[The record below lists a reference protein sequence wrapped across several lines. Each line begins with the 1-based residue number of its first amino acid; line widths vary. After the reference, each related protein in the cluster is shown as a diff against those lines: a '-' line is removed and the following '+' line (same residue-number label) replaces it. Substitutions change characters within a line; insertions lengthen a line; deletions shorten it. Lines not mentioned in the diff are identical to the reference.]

1 MLWHRTKEYS
11 SIERKKDM
19 YPKTKQ
25 LILKKLEE
33 GYYPGVVGAFIKKA
47 EVERFAAGYAQIVP
61 DIQLMEEDLLFDAA
75 SLTKVIATTSLVL
88 RLWEDGKIE
97 LDRPLANYLPTF
109 ENQTITIRHLLT
121 HTSDIKTWIP
131 HRDQLSQAELI
142 TAYLKLQPGE
152 QLGKVVKYTDAGTI
166 LLGFMLEEIFQE
178 PATELFQEQVLEP
191 LGMMNSLFLP
201 YPSKRIVPTQRLS
214 TGEILRGVTHDPKA
228 RILAEHAGNAGLFID
243 LEDSIKFVN
252 MYLNKGKTT
261 NGRFLEERTI
271 QALLKD
277 QTPHK
282 TGDRSLGWD
291 LKKDMS
297 DHHPIL
303 FHTGYTGTF
312 LLIDLI
318 DQTAFI
324 FLSNRV
330 HPEDHREAYIE
341 CRDEIVEN
349 FLKEKALLQK

>member
-1 MLWHRTKEYS
+1 
-11 SIERKKDM
+11 M
-19 YPKTKQ
+19 YPETKQ

-33 GYYPGVVGAFIKKA
+33 GYYPGVVGAFIRKD
-47 EVERFAAGYAQIVP
+47 EVERFFAGNAQVVP
-61 DIQLMEEDLLFDAA
+61 EIQPMEEDLLFDAA
-75 SLTKVIATTSLVL
+75 SLTKVIVTTSLVL

-97 LDRPLANYLPTF
+97 LDRPLADYLPAF
-109 ENQTITIRHLLT
+109 DNQTITIRHLLT
-121 HTSDIKTWIP
+121 HTSDIQTWIP
-131 HRDQLSQAELI
+131 DRDQLSQEELI
-142 TAYLKLQPGE
+142 AAYLKLQPGD
-152 QLGKVVKYTDAGTI
+152 QLGKAVKYTDAGTI

-201 YPSKRIVPTQRLS
+201 YPTKRIVPTQQLAS
-214 TGEILRGVTHDPKA
+214 GEVLRGITHDPKA
-228 RILAEHAGNAGLFID
+228 RVLAEHAGNAGLFID
-243 LEDSIKFVN
+243 LEDSIKFVK
-252 MYLNKGKTT
+252 MYLDKGKTA
-261 NGRFLEERTI
+261 NGQFLEERTI
-271 QALLKD
+271 QELLQD
-277 QTPHK
+277 QTPLQN
-282 TGDRSLGWD
+282 GDRSLGWD
-291 LKKDMS
+291 LKRDVT

-349 FLKEKALLQK
+349 FLKEKALLNK